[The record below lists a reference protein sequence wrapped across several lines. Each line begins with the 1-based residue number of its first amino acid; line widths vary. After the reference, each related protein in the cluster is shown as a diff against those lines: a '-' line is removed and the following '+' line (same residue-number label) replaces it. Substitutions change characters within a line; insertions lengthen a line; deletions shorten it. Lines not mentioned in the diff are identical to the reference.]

1 MTNDYTGTQ
10 YLWFQ
15 DLILDLANN
24 TLLEATPELLKR
36 IGFKPKQQIQTRYHG
51 IIPSILPAFA
61 QPVKPHSFAKNLPK
75 QELKWTPARFLEMYI
90 AANQDAKTA
99 LLLTLALGLFS
110 QHNFQ
115 GSLIITSDNNLAK
128 MFLLTLFQKL
138 YGKHFMI
145 TTPDNLTKTR
155 LTNTTLFW
163 LKLTPAML
171 KQRQQLLAQ
180 IANPFLIAL
189 PQTSNEVAALIKK
202 QSKTAW
208 PLYLLPK
215 MTPKVASY
223 NLQAKITAFAN
234 DPEALSWTVNQS
246 LTILRQTNLSFNKPA
261 LTMSQLFNQLF

>member
-24 TLLEATPELLKR
+24 TLLEATPDLLKR
-36 IGFKPKQQIQTRYHG
+36 INFKSKQQIQTRYHG

-61 QPVKPHSFAKNLPK
+61 QPVKPHAFTKNLPK
-75 QELKWTPARFLEMYI
+75 QALKWTPARFLEMYV

-110 QHNFQ
+110 QHDFQ
-115 GSLIITSDNNLAK
+115 GSLVITSDNDIAK
-128 MFLLTLFQKL
+128 MFLSTLFQKL
-138 YGKHFMI
+138 YGKHFII
-145 TTPDNLTKTR
+145 TTPDKLTKTL

-171 KQRQQLLAQ
+171 KQRQQLLAK

-189 PQTSNEVAALIKK
+189 PQTSKEVAALIKR
-202 QSKTAW
+202 QAKTAW

-215 MTPKVASY
+215 MTPKVVSR

-246 LTILRQTNLSFNKPA
+246 LMILRRTNLSFNKPA